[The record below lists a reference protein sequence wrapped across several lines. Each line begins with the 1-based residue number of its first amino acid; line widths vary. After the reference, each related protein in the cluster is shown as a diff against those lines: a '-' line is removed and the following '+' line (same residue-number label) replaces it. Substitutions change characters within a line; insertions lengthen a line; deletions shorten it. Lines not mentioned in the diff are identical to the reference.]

1 MLPRSSGS
9 WLNGSSEHSRKV
21 LNDQKSGGFSIAT
34 PLQRLLAIHR
44 TVDATAN
51 DRPDSP
57 LSRSSLFT
65 GTRLDAS
72 LGSQLRK
79 EIATC
84 DRVDIL
90 CSFIKWSGLRV
101 LLDNLRELAEQT
113 DGDGPVIRVI
123 TTSYMGATDPKAV
136 EVLRELPRTDVRV
149 SYDTNERGC
158 MQRLICFIG
167 IQASVAP
174 TLVQR
179 TCRTWRCLKDSNG
192 LPRSASTNCGISGTR
207 SQERLRPIGKTMSS
221 KRSMRRLCQDCVR
234 QFKGNATLQ
243 RMQALRS
250 TSIFARFHSRRDS
263 RHHRC

>member
-1 MLPRSSGS
+1 MKPGLYDHLLTSAIEEEIARLAIRVWLHSRRWTRRVTFDSGS
-9 WLNGSSEHSRKV
+9 VLGRLIASSLALHRGSDAAEKQRLLVERIVETLTEV
-21 LNDQKSGGFSIAT
+21 LSVQKSDGFSIAT

-44 TVDATAN
+44 TVDTTTK

-101 LLDNLRELAEQT
+101 LHENLRELSERSA
-113 DGDGPVIRVI
+113 GDGPVIRVI

-136 EVLRELPRTDVRV
+136 EVLRELPRTEVRV
-149 SYDTNERGC
+149 SYDTKRTGC
-158 MQRLICFIG
+158 MRRLICFIE
-167 IQASVAP
+167 ILASVAP
-174 TLVQR
+174 TLDQR
-179 TCRTWRCLKDSNG
+179 TCRTRRCLKDSNG
-192 LPRSASTNCGISGTR
+192 LPKSASTNCRISGTR
-207 SQERLRPIGKTMSS
+207 
-221 KRSMRRLCQDCVR
+221 
-234 QFKGNATLQ
+234 
-243 RMQALRS
+243 
-250 TSIFARFHSRRDS
+250 
-263 RHHRC
+263 